1 MLCERADNKYGGRLP
16 HHVRVLWD
24 EAANTGQVP
33 GLEKSWPSFVPA
45 KSALTLFYQAMSQC
59 KALYKDNA
67 ETIMGNMDSI
77 VFLGG
82 RKAPQSRKF
91 LKIGWARPPSPC
103 RQKAAPGDSPKATGR
118 ICNVWAGASHHKR
131 NHHHA
136 RKYVY
141 PASSGAS
148 RLLQPEV

>member
-1 MLCERADNKYGGRLP
+1 MTYDELGLDMLGDEKTALFFLISDTNTTYNFLVALAFSTMFNMLCERADNKYGGRLP

-33 GLEKSWPSFVPA
+33 GLEKIVAVIRSREIS
-45 KSALTLFYQAMSQC
+45 LTLFYQAMSQC

-82 RKAPQSRKF
+82 RESSTIKEISENW
-91 LKIGWARPPSPC
+91 LG
-103 RQKAAPGDSPKATGR
+103 KAT
-118 ICNVWAGASHHKR
+118 ISMQTE
-131 NHHHA
+131 
-136 RKYVY
+136 
-141 PASSGAS
+141 S
-148 RLLQPEV
+148 RTRG